1 MSDELN
7 HVTPDDENPAAAD
20 ETSPVT
26 PVEVAAEPEAEP
38 VAVPAPAPAP
48 AMTTP
53 APSFWKPIHGI
64 IGLGLLLAIVF
75 LVRGCGGEDAEN
87 QEPVTKAKVEETKFA
102 PVQPA
107 VIQVPVP
114 VPVPVPAPLPKTGG
128 AGNKWIAPGS
138 QNTQTNTLPE
148 WGKSYQSGPLYT
160 QPRPDSHFRP
170 LTETKKAAPTSRS
183 AAPAASWP
191 TPYDR
196 PDGSSFGATENRPA
210 YPGAYAPG
218 YPNTGYPNARYPGAA
233 PYGYPGVYGGGYPG
247 GYGGGHP
254 LAPGLGVPHWY

>member
-107 VIQVPVP
+107 VIQVQFRYRYRYRYQHLCLRPV
-114 VPVPVPAPLPKTGG
+114 VLA
-128 AGNKWIAPGS
+128 
-138 QNTQTNTLPE
+138 TNGLHRAVRIHKPIRCL
-148 WGKSYQSGPLYT
+148 SGVKVINLDRYI
-160 QPRPDSHFRP
+160 
-170 LTETKKAAPTSRS
+170 RS
-183 AAPAASWP
+183 LDLILIS
-191 TPYDR
+191 DR
-196 PDGSSFGATENRPA
+196 
-210 YPGAYAPG
+210 
-218 YPNTGYPNARYPGAA
+218 
-233 PYGYPGVYGGGYPG
+233 
-247 GYGGGHP
+247 
-254 LAPGLGVPHWY
+254 